1 ATRTDPAVDWNGIA
15 DRLVWHVEGSSC
27 GMTFAQDGPGRD
39 GEVVTAEGSG
49 NAHRACGRGSR
60 LGELDPSLRAFME
73 AEGEA
78 DAEARLAALLE
89 EQATPIVRA
98 IAARKLRAYGGPGKG
113 FPREDLED
121 VTADALLALVS

>member
-1 ATRTDPAVDWNGIA
+1 
-15 DRLVWHVEGSSC
+15 
-27 GMTFAQDGPGRD
+27 
-39 GEVVTAEGSG
+39 
-49 NAHRACGRGSR
+49 

-98 IAARKLRAYGGPGKG
+98 IAARKLR
-113 FPREDLED
+113 
-121 VTADALLALVS
+121 V